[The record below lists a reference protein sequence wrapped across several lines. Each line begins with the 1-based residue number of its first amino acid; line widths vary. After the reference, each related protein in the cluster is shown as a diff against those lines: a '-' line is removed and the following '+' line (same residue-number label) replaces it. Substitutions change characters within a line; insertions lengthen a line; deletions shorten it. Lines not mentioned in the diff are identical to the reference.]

1 MSPEKK
7 QRRKWGWQHRL
18 RAGRALW
25 TQSGW
30 EAAEL
35 QGRDYSLRAA
45 EPQAQPPTFTRVS
58 KHLQMSHSAVR
69 DTGTGTE
76 EMQQWGT
83 STSQHPAI
91 TISTQHPWEQQS
103 LASYLTKSAKIII
116 FERKKIWLSLSWLLG
131 TWLEYTLENAE
142 LCHLCISAYGAK
154 ISNLILT
161 INTVLFC
168 FPE

>member
-1 MSPEKK
+1 MRELKKWAVCWDKAEEVARWPSFLHSGALMSPEKK

-30 EAAEL
+30 EAAKL

-45 EPQAQPPTFTRVS
+45 EPQVQAQPPTFTRVS

-116 FERKKIWLSLSWLLG
+116 FERKKSD
-131 TWLEYTLENAE
+131 
-142 LCHLCISAYGAK
+142 
-154 ISNLILT
+154 
-161 INTVLFC
+161 
-168 FPE
+168 